1 MQRQFSRT
9 GFELGAKERQH
20 CFRDSSPTVSEGGSQ
35 PTDDKG
41 LRNPHLLAVGR
52 EEDNLYPDIRGTGGA
67 VDFFRQRNV
76 KWWKSARSGDDT
88 RVDGPTRN
96 MASSQVACVN
106 FLLPLAAIPG
116 ALSAVV
122 RSLDDD
128 VRAVVDIPH
137 EGRSSQVEFE
147 WLGLPRSLEGG
158 TTRGAQNTSVDAFL
172 IAETTTGRRR
182 AYLLEWKYVEQYLRT
197 RPEFKGDG
205 KSGDTRRRRYAAPF
219 HAPFSSLN
227 PGTAPDM
234 DDFLYQPF
242 YQIMRQRLLADR
254 MVQQRELEVDEAKVV
269 VVAPEGNRA
278 YRAVSGGRAVTSPTL
293 AQRFPDLETVEE
305 VMRASLK
312 DPNAQ
317 FKMVSPS
324 LLLDGVVRSLPD
336 ETVEWAGYWRER
348 YGV

>member
-1 MQRQFSRT
+1 MERRFSRT
-9 GFELGAKERQH
+9 GFDRAAKGTQRL
-20 CFRDSSPTVSEGGSQ
+20 FRNESGTVGDDAKH
-35 PTDDKG
+35 PVDDKG
-41 LRNPHLLAVGR
+41 MRNHHLLALGY
-52 EEDNLYPDIRGTGGA
+52 EEENLYPGIRGGRA
-67 VDFFRQRNV
+67 IDFFVERSIR
-76 KWWKSARSGDDT
+76 WWKNARSGDDT
-88 RVDGPTRN
+88 KVDGPTRN

-172 IAETTTGRRR
+172 IAETITGRRR

-205 KSGDTRRRRYAAPF
+205 KSGDTRRRRYTTPYHAA
-219 HAPFSSLN
+219 FSSFN
-227 PGTAPDM
+227 PDTAPDM
-234 DDFLYQPF
+234 DDFLYEPF

-254 MVQQRELEVDEAKVV
+254 MVQQNELEVDEAKVV
-269 VVAPEGNRA
+269 VVAPEDNRA
-278 YRAVSGGRAVTSPTL
+278 YRALSDGRAVTSPPL
-293 AQRFPDLETVEE
+293 ALRFPQLETVEE